1 MLENIIK
8 KYLFESRRF
17 TAIVQKTRPESE
29 FKKAQEAG
37 AIYAFEV
44 VYKIKLGKDPLPT
57 EKDVMNTLDDI
68 ISADGVV
75 GASSKYAVAEN
86 KYVLGTD
93 LKDAK
98 RRMKWNVWIVPS
110 IKKVKSTTVTSNP
123 NQKPPVPGKDLQ
135 PVEIDEVPVV
145 ASRYTIGASTL
156 VQFKQLN
163 AAEQAKY
170 KDINEGQPFTPADN
184 KPAAVVDQPEEKEII
199 NKPVVEKGVPIQN
212 LFASPTSDVTTQET
226 ENITTPH
233 IYHQQPDG
241 NVLYTMSTGD
251 PYIYTYMDNAWY
263 TMNKLAWKSSKD
275 TKPILIKNAAAIAK
289 LNATFAKT
297 AAVVAPAAGAP
308 VGSAYKA
315 GDRVRFK
322 EYDVEYPLWFIKD
335 GKAIRAKRYDNKE
348 KKWMLAHYIVDSKNS
363 SAKNNIYLKYIKP
376 YGTKKSFIEVPAG
389 SMWIVDNNDIKR
401 A

>member
-17 TAIVQKTRPESE
+17 TAIVQKMRPESE
-29 FKKAQEAG
+29 FDKARKAG

-44 VYKIKLGKDPLPT
+44 VYKIKLGKDPLPS

-75 GASSKYAVAEN
+75 GASSQYAVAGN
-86 KYVLGTD
+86 KYVLSTD

-110 IKKVKSTTVTSNP
+110 VKKVKSTTVTSEP

-135 PVEIDEVPVV
+135 PVEIDEVPIV
-145 ASRYTIGASTL
+145 ASRYTIGASML

-184 KPAAVVDQPEEKEII
+184 NVNQPEEKEII
-199 NKPVVEKGVPIQN
+199 NKPAVEKGVPIQN
-212 LFASPTSDVTTQET
+212 LFAPPKADPTASTTGTLEKPT
-226 ENITTPH
+226 YP
-233 IYHQQPDG
+233 YQQPDG
-241 NVLYTMSTGD
+241 NVLETMGDTD

-263 TMNKLAWKSSKD
+263 TMNKKAWESG
-275 TKPILIKNAAAIAK
+275 TNPKPILIKNAAAIAK

-297 AAVVAPAAGAP
+297 AVVPTATVAPAG
-308 VGSAYKA
+308 VSYKA
-315 GDRVRFK
+315 GDKVQ
-322 EYDVEYPLWFIKD
+322 FIKTGVDYYLYWFD
-335 GKAIRAKRYDNKE
+335 GKKIVNLKGPKKTDAYFTPINDNERIVTYLGPSTTDPNYSKIAI
-348 KKWMLAHYIVDSKNS
+348 
-363 SAKNNIYLKYIKP
+363 
-376 YGTKKSFIEVPAG
+376 PAG
-389 SMWIVDNNDIKR
+389 GKTLTYFVKTKDIQPVK
-401 A
+401 

>member
-17 TAIVQKTRPESE
+17 TAIVQKMRPESE
-29 FKKAQEAG
+29 FDKARKAG

-75 GASSKYAVAEN
+75 GASSKYAVTEN

-110 IKKVKSTTVTSNP
+110 VKKVKSTTVTSEP

-135 PVEIDEVPVV
+135 PVEIDEVPIV
-145 ASRYTIGASTL
+145 ASRYTIGASML

-170 KDINEGQPFTPADN
+170 KDINEGQPFTPA
-184 KPAAVVDQPEEKEII
+184 AVVDQPEEKEII
-199 NKPVVEKGVPIQN
+199 NKPAVEKGVPIQN
-212 LFASPTSDVTTQET
+212 LFAPPKADPTTSTTG
-226 ENITTPH
+226 TPEKPT
-233 IYHQQPDG
+233 YPYQQPAG
-241 NVLYTMSTGD
+241 NVLVTMSDTD
-251 PYIYTYMDNAWY
+251 DYIYTYMDNAWY
-263 TMNKLAWKSSKD
+263 TVNKKAWESGTNPKF
-275 TKPILIKNAAAIAK
+275 ILLKNAAAIAK

-297 AAVVAPAAGAP
+297 AVVPTATVAPAG
-308 VGSAYKA
+308 VSYKA
-315 GDRVRFK
+315 GDKVQ
-322 EYDVEYPLWFIKD
+322 FIKTGVDYYLYWFD
-335 GKAIRAKRYDNKE
+335 GKKIVNLKGPKKTDAYFTPFDDNERIVTYLGPSTTDPNYSKIAI
-348 KKWMLAHYIVDSKNS
+348 
-363 SAKNNIYLKYIKP
+363 
-376 YGTKKSFIEVPAG
+376 PAG
-389 SMWIVDNNDIKR
+389 GKTLTYFVKTKDIQLVK
-401 A
+401 

>member
-93 LKDAK
+93 LKDAE

-110 IKKVKSTTVTSNP
+110 VKKVKSTTVTSEP
-123 NQKPPVPGKDLQ
+123 NQKPPVPGKDIQ
-135 PVEIDEVPVV
+135 PVEIDEVPIV

-163 AAEQAKY
+163 SAEQAKY

-184 KPAAVVDQPEEKEII
+184 KPTAVVDQPEEKEII
-199 NKPVVEKGVPIQN
+199 NKPAVEKGVPIQN
-212 LFASPTSDVTTQET
+212 LFAPPKADPTTSTTG
-226 ENITTPH
+226 TPEKPT
-233 IYHQQPDG
+233 YPYQQPDG
-241 NVLYTMSTGD
+241 NVLETMGDTD

-263 TMNKLAWKSSKD
+263 TMNKKAWESG
-275 TKPILIKNAAAIAK
+275 TNPKPILIKNAAAIAK
-289 LNATFAKT
+289 LNKEFGKT
-297 AAVVAPAAGAP
+297 AVVPTATVAPAG
-308 VGSAYKA
+308 VSYKA
-315 GDRVRFK
+315 GDRLQFK
-322 EYDVEYPLWFIKD
+322 EYDVEYPLYYLSNGKIKQPVNTKT
-335 GKAIRAKRYDNKE
+335 GKNRIFK
-348 KKWMLAHYIVDSKNS
+348 VD
-363 SAKNNIYLKYIKP
+363 KNNQNELFITYVKP
-376 YGTKKSFIEVPAG
+376 YGSKSSFIKLSDG
-389 SMWIVDNNDIKR
+389 HQWIVHNSNIKPVK
-401 A
+401 